1 MPKRGRETLT
11 KTFLPRCLLFQF
23 PHLSIHSHSPSA
35 PSCFLQIKTP
45 QLPVCAGAGSQQ
57 APDAQ
62 ERHRQRVPRGAHDFF
77 KQEARGLLTPGE
89 GPGKGGHTIL
99 QHWLQGGSRCSGSW
113 EQFGKTIGQPHSS
126 EPLSD
131 RNDLFPQPPWRTAF
145 DWEQKLAWWRREV
158 SPRGGRRETPVSAQ
172 EPTRGEGHQH
182 QKWARE
188 HMGTDQIPRC

>member
-1 MPKRGRETLT
+1 MKVPIPAREASGGPSQAWTTVCHPRSPIGGGGVAGSWAEATQLPLNSYMACQREAGKPACLSLT

-45 QLPVCAGAGSQQ
+45 RLPVCAGAGSQQ

-89 GPGKGGHTIL
+89 GPGKGGRTIL

-131 RNDLFPQPPWRTAF
+131 RHP
-145 DWEQKLAWWRREV
+145 
-158 SPRGGRRETPVSAQ
+158 G
-172 EPTRGEGHQH
+172 EPHLIGN
-182 QKWARE
+182 KS
-188 HMGTDQIPRC
+188 